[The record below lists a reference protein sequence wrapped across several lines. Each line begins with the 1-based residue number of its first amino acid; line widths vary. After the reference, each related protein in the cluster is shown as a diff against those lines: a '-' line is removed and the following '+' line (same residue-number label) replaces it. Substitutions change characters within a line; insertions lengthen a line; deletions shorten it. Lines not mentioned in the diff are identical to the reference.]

1 MLELLNQCWGF
12 ISGLLLAGWGVLVL
26 VMSFLWGVLIHLH
39 LEMPRIEGLLV
50 GVLLAWVLSRR
61 DKHPALRVLSA
72 PLRLVLEVLDLAWDH
87 VCDFI
92 GDAWSVATGWVLGG
106 LAWARDRVLGVWSGG
121 LDLLR
126 GLRDKLKQ
134 SE

>member
-1 MLELLNQCWGF
+1 MLELLNQCWGLV
-12 ISGLLLAGWGVLVL
+12 SGLILAVWGVLVL
-26 VMSFLWGVLIHLH
+26 VMSFLCDVLVHLH
-39 LEMPRIEGLLV
+39 LEMPRLEGLLV
-50 GVLLAWVLSRR
+50 GILLAWLLSRR

-92 GDAWSVATGWVLGG
+92 GDAWSVVTGWVQGSLGW
-106 LAWARDRVLGVWSGG
+106 LRDRVLGVWSRG

-126 GLRDKLKQ
+126 GLRDRLKR

>member
-1 MLELLNQCWGF
+1 MLELLNQCWNLA
-12 ISGLLLAGWGVLVL
+12 SGLILAVWGVLVL
-26 VMSFLWGVLIHLH
+26 VMIFLWEVLVHLH
-39 LEMPRIEGLLV
+39 LEMPRLEGLLV
-50 GVLLAWVLSRR
+50 GILLAWLLSRR

-92 GDAWSVATGWVLGG
+92 GDVWSVATGWVQGSLGW
-106 LAWARDRVLGVWSGG
+106 LRDRVLGVWSRG

-126 GLRDKLKQ
+126 GLRDRLKR

>member
-1 MLELLNQCWGF
+1 MLELLNQCWNLV
-12 ISGLLLAGWGVLVL
+12 SGLLLAVWGVLVL
-26 VMSFLWGVLIHLH
+26 VASFLCEVLIHLH
-39 LEMPRIEGLLV
+39 LEMPRLEGLLV
-50 GVLLAWVLSRR
+50 GILLAWLLSRR

-92 GDAWSVATGWVLGG
+92 GDAWSVARSWVLGSLG
-106 LAWARDRVLGVWSGG
+106 WLRDRVLGVWSRG

-126 GLRDKLKQ
+126 GLRDRLKR

>member
-1 MLELLNQCWGF
+1 MLELLNQCWGLV
-12 ISGLLLAGWGVLVL
+12 SGLLLAGWGVLVL
-26 VMSFLWGVLIHLH
+26 VMGFVLEVLIHLH
-39 LEMPRIEGLLV
+39 LEMPRLEGLLV
-50 GVLLAWVLSRR
+50 GILLAWLLSRR

-92 GDAWSVATGWVLGG
+92 GDSWSVVTGWVLGSLG
-106 LAWARDRVLGVWSGG
+106 WLRDRVGGVWSRG
-121 LDLLR
+121 LDLLS
-126 GLRDKLKQ
+126 GLRDKLKK

>member
-1 MLELLNQCWGF
+1 MLELLNQCWNLV
-12 ISGLLLAGWGVLVL
+12 SGLLLAVWGVLVL
-26 VMSFLWGVLIHLH
+26 VMSFVFEVLVHLH
-39 LEMPRIEGLLV
+39 LEMPRLEGLLV
-50 GVLLAWVLSRR
+50 GILLAWLLSRR

-92 GDAWSVATGWVLGG
+92 GDVLSVARSWVLGS
-106 LAWARDRVLGVWSGG
+106 LEWLRDRALGVWSRG

-126 GLRDKLKQ
+126 GLRDRLKR